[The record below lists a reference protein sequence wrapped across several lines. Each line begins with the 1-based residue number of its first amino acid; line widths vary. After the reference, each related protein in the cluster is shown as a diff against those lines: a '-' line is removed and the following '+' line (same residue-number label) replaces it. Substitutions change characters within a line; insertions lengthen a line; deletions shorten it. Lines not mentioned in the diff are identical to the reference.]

1 MAVGKGEAA
10 PSDRVIRAGSSQS
23 PAASGKQANHQ
34 QRLKAQIPFATGNK
48 TELLTTRDALLVA
61 RYYFYFHL
69 KRMREDDVFNLL
81 SKQEFFITPDTIYR
95 RVIEQ
100 NHTLNELIKT
110 NASAARLARMYPTW
124 KW

>member
-1 MAVGKGEAA
+1 MSEEKSKEQRAKGEG
-10 PSDRVIRAGSSQS
+10 PQQNYQS
-23 PAASGKQANHQ
+23 K
-34 QRLKAQIPFATGNK
+34 LKANIPFATGNK
-48 TELLTTRDALLVA
+48 VELLTTRDQLLVA
-61 RYYFYFHL
+61 RYYYYFHL

-81 SKQEFFITPDTIYR
+81 SKQEFFIVPDTIYR
-95 RVIEQ
+95 RVVEQ